1 MKSLGDVWQ
10 IECFDTVRVTRGEH
24 VVQRFRTQKTLA
36 LLALLALRGTQSREA
51 VCTLLWPDAEPEAAR
66 NSLSAALSS
75 LRRELGEDV
84 LRTDRQ
90 TVALEPGTVSTDVAD
105 FDAALKRGDW
115 ARTVEIYRGPLL
127 PHFHDDPFPALAGEY
142 QEKAR
147 SAWMQRLIELE
158 AGNDADALRELAR
171 RAILLFGDDE
181 RWFLALMRAH
191 RMASDLDVALRT
203 YESLLRYARKE
214 GEVVGE
220 TARALAK
227 TLRREKEAAGKA
239 PPSPEVAARGEV
251 APALNLP
258 VQWTRFFGR
267 EAERQML
274 GDWLCNAQRL
284 VTLTG
289 AGGSGKTRLALETVR
304 GIASDWEPHGR
315 VFFVP
320 LAALSDAGL
329 LFSTI
334 RDALLLTASSDLPPL
349 EQIERALRGQKSL
362 FLLDNFE
369 QLVAQGASLLQQL
382 RERLPLAVFLVT
394 SRVLLNLPG
403 EREFPL
409 SPLPTPLQNT
419 APESMR
425 GYASAALFCD
435 RSGLTLDEQNAE
447 SIGMLCRRLDGIPL
461 ALELAAARAKVLSP
475 TQILERLQNHPDFL
489 SSREFGVPA
498 RHKTLRAAIEWSA
511 DLLSPELRAFFCRLC
526 VFRGAFT
533 LEAAES
539 ICTPGVCEEWEA
551 LDFLEQLRGHSLLQT
566 LDTESGTRYRLLEM
580 LREWAQSQLD
590 AEAAAHLRA
599 RHFEFSL
606 QQAEQTLDFAVLIK
620 NQQELEDDNPNLR
633 AALIYAFEHENPNRV
648 ARLVG
653 ALCGFWEL
661 RSHFAEGCGWVR
673 RALERADE
681 LELSVR
687 ARLLRGA
694 GILFW
699 YGGDLAQAR
708 DTLAF
713 SVELY
718 EGLDDEAGLAHALD
732 MLGKS
737 QMVRSQPEE
746 GRQNGARAVS
756 IARRRGDT
764 ARLASALITESW
776 GLTNTQ
782 RPLESNECIAEALA
796 IAERIGIARL
806 RAVCLGTQALNFW
819 GAGDHARARA
829 QCQLLL
835 EECDGRTGI
844 YAHSFSRGVIVIVA
858 CGINDWELASPILAP
873 VARDFF
879 SIGTRWEFI
888 NLFYVAARFA
898 LRQGDFERAA
908 LIFSAAHARCA
919 SSSYQ
924 LCGCL
929 TEFELTEDEMKHLRA
944 GEEGNLA
951 WTRGAHLRDEE
962 VVALIEEM
970 CGEGL

>member
-1 MKSLGDVWQ
+1 
-10 IECFDTVRVTRGEH
+10 VRVTRGEQ
-24 VVQRFRTQKTLA
+24 VVERFRTQKTMA
-36 LLALLALRGTQSREA
+36 LLVLLAMRGAQSREA
-51 VCTLLWPDAEPEAAR
+51 LCALLWPDAEPEAAR

-84 LRTDRQ
+84 VCADRQ
-90 TVALEPGTVSTDVAD
+90 NVALAPGAIETDVAD
-105 FDAALKRGDW
+105 FDTALKRGDH
-115 ARTVEIYRGPLL
+115 ARAVEIYRGPLL
-127 PHFHDDPFPALAGEY
+127 PNFYDDPFPALAGEY
-142 QEKAR
+142 EEKAR
-147 SAWMQRLIELE
+147 GVWTPRLEQLE

-181 RWFLALMRAH
+181 RWFLALMRVH
-191 RMASDLDVALRT
+191 RMAGDLDAALRI

-214 GEVVGE
+214 GEIVGD

-227 TLRREKEAAGKA
+227 MLRREKEAAGKISSA
-239 PPSPEVAARGEV
+239 PAPAAQREV
-251 APALNLP
+251 APAFDLP
-258 VQWTRFFGR
+258 AQWTRFFGR
-267 EAERQML
+267 EAERQL
-274 GDWLCNAQRL
+274 LRDWLCNEERL

-304 GIASDWEPHGR
+304 EIASEWEPQGR

-334 RDALLLTASSDLPPL
+334 RDALQLTASSDLPPL
-349 EQIERALRGQKSL
+349 EQVERALRGQKAL
-362 FLLDNFE
+362 FFLDNFE
-369 QLVAQGASLLQQL
+369 QLVAQGALLLQQL
-382 RERLPLAVFLVT
+382 RERLPQAVFLVT

-435 RSGLTLDEQNAE
+435 RSGLTLDDQNAE

-475 TQILERLQNHPDFL
+475 AQILERLQNHPDFL

-566 LDTESGTRYRLLEM
+566 VETESGTRYRLLEM
-580 LREWAQSQLD
+580 LREWAQTQMD
-590 AEAAAHLRA
+590 AEEAAGLRA

-633 AALIYAFEHENPNRV
+633 AALLYAFEHENPNRV

-661 RSHFAEGCGWVR
+661 RSHFAEGCGWAR

-681 LELSVR
+681 LEPAVR

-708 DTLAF
+708 DTLAL

-737 QMVRSQPEE
+737 QMVRTQPEE

-782 RPLESNECIAEALA
+782 RPLESNERIAEALA
-796 IAERIGIARL
+796 IAERIGVARL

-835 EECDGRTGI
+835 EECDQSTGI

-858 CGINDWELASPILAP
+858 CGIDDWEMARPILP
-873 VARDFF
+873 HVARDFF

-908 LIFSAAHARCA
+908 LIFAAAHARCESA
-919 SSSYQ
+919 SYQ

-929 TEFELTEDEMKHLRA
+929 TEFELTENEMKHLRA
-944 GEEGNLA
+944 SKAGDLA
-951 WTRGAHLRDEE
+951 WARGAHLRDEE

-970 CGEGL
+970 CGE